1 MTVRQFIIENGIEAL
16 NGKKVIK
23 GGIEYRIKLSEH
35 DRELH
40 SVEDEYWQRYG
51 NPQQRFDRFHEKG
64 TYRMC
69 ASVTDERGKNYTV
82 FVCPS
87 TELVEET
94 KLPTYKEQLAQLI
107 TGLRQTEAFIKNVE
121 QITGCEHPRI
131 RLELWEAYGMA
142 SAQLKEDYPQEY
154 IQHQKD
160 MALVYANNAEYFDK
174 LKVTFNKS

>member
-16 NGKKVIK
+16 NGKKVIE
-23 GGIEYRIKLSEH
+23 GSIEYTIKLSEH

-69 ASVTDERGKNYTV
+69 ASMTDEHGNDYAV
-82 FVCPS
+82 FVYPS

-94 KLPTYKEQLAQLI
+94 ELPTYKEQLSQLI
-107 TGLRQTEAFIKNVE
+107 TGLKAAETFLKQVE
-121 QITGCEHPRI
+121 EITGDENKDTRFKLWAAYKMASEQLKVEHP
-131 RLELWEAYGMA
+131 
-142 SAQLKEDYPQEY
+142 KEY

-160 MALVYANNAEYFDK
+160 MALVQANNAEYFDK
-174 LKVTFNKS
+174 LKVILEL

>member
-16 NGKKVIK
+16 NGKKGIE

-40 SVEDEYWQRYG
+40 SVEDEYWQEIE
-51 NPQQRFDRFHEKG
+51 NPQASFDRFHEKG

-69 ASVTDERGKNYTV
+69 ATMTCKDGSEWGV
-82 FVCPS
+82 FVYPS
-87 TELVEET
+87 TEIVEET
-94 KLPTYKEQLAQLI
+94 KLPTYKEQLGTLI
-107 TGLRQTEAFIKNVE
+107 QGLKATENFIKNVE

-131 RLELWEAYGMA
+131 RLELWAAYKMA
-142 SAQLKEDYPQEY
+142 SAQLKEDYPSEY
-154 IQHQKD
+154 AQYQKD
-160 MALVYANNAEYFDK
+160 MEKVQANNAEYFDK

>member
-1 MTVRQFIIENGIEAL
+1 MTVRQFVIENGIEAL
-16 NGKKVIK
+16 NGKPVID
-23 GGIEYRIKLSEH
+23 GGIEFRIKLSEH
-35 DRELH
+35 DI
-40 SVEDEYWQRYG
+40 DEF
-51 NPQQRFDRFHEKG
+51 NAKG
-64 TYRMC
+64 SFRLS
-69 ASVTDERGKNYTV
+69 ASMTDEHGNDYAV
-82 FVCPS
+82 FVYPS

-131 RLELWEAYGMA
+131 RLELWAAYGMA

-160 MALVYANNAEYFDK
+160 MEKVQANNAEYFDK
-174 LKVTFNKS
+174 LKVTFKS

>member
-1 MTVRQFIIENGIEAL
+1 MTVRQFVIENGIEAL
-16 NGKKVIK
+16 NGKPVID
-23 GGIEYRIKLSEH
+23 GGIEFRIKLSEH
-35 DRELH
+35 DI
-40 SVEDEYWQRYG
+40 DEF
-51 NPQQRFDRFHEKG
+51 NAKG
-64 TYRMC
+64 SFRLS
-69 ASVTDERGKNYTV
+69 ASMTDEHGNDYAV
-82 FVCPS
+82 FVYPS

-131 RLELWEAYGMA
+131 RLELWAAYGMA